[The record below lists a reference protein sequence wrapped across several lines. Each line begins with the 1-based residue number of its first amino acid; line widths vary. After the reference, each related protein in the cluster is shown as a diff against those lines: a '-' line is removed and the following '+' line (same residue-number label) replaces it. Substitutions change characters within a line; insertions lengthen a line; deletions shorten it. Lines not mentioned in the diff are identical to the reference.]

1 MAFDASKAILRNNAG
16 DPVPQVWDDA
26 GQAFVV
32 YVSGKVV
39 SASQTRPANTTAYTA
54 LDVVGQDAAAN
65 IAFTSVLPN
74 AGGTFVIFGARLRI
88 DVAAIPAGMSSFRL
102 HLYNA
107 APTAIVDN
115 AAYNLPSGDRT
126 KYLGYVEISGVLD
139 IGDTLWIQATGVNFV
154 GKLAAGSTS
163 LWGIL
168 QTVSA
173 YTPTASAVK
182 TVMLNIAA
190 V

>member
-1 MAFDASKAILRNNAG
+1 M
-16 DPVPQVWDDA
+16 
-26 GQAFVV
+26 
-32 YVSGKVV
+32 YVRQLPIGKTV
-39 SASQTRPANTTAYTA
+39 SASQTRPNNVTAYDA
-54 LDVVGQDAAAN
+54 LDVVGQDSAAN
-65 IAFTSVLPN
+65 MVFSNVIADE
-74 AGGTFVIFGARLRI
+74 GGAFVIFGARLRI

-115 AAYNLPSGDRT
+115 AAYNLPAGDRA

>member
-1 MAFDASKAILRNNAG
+1 M
-16 DPVPQVWDDA
+16 
-26 GQAFVV
+26 
-32 YVSGKVV
+32 YVRQLPIGKTV
-39 SASQTRPANTTAYTA
+39 SASQTRPNNVTAYDA

-65 IAFTSVLPN
+65 MVFSNVIADEG
-74 AGGTFVIFGARLRI
+74 AAFVIFGARLRI
-88 DVAAIPAGMSSFRL
+88 DVAAIPAGMSNFRL

-115 AAYNLPSGDRT
+115 AAYTLPAGDRA

-139 IGDTLWIQATGVNFV
+139 LGDTLWIQATGVNFV

-182 TVMLNIAA
+182 TVTLNIAA

>member
-1 MAFDASKAILRNNAG
+1 M
-16 DPVPQVWDDA
+16 
-26 GQAFVV
+26 
-32 YVSGKVV
+32 YVRQIPIGKTV
-39 SASQTRPANTTAYTA
+39 SASQTRPNNTTAYAA
-54 LDVVGQDAAAN
+54 LDVVGQDSAAN
-65 IAFTSVLPN
+65 MVFSNVITDE
-74 AGGTFVIFGARLRI
+74 GGTFVIFGARLRI

-115 AAYNLPSGDRT
+115 AAYNLPAGDRA

-139 IGDTLWIQATGVNFV
+139 ICDTLWIQATGVNFV

-173 YTPTASAVK
+173 YTPTASVVK
-182 TVMLNIAA
+182 TVTLNISA